1 MAGQGR
7 GRRGLIALGAALL
20 PGGALAQG
28 LSEAQRA
35 EVLDILRRAL
45 REDPAIL
52 RDALQGLE
60 RAEEAARAEAQ
71 TRAIAT
77 NARALFE
84 DATAP
89 FKGNPQG
96 RVTLVEFFDVRCG
109 FCKQLHPVMDQLIR
123 READVRV
130 VLLDLPILGPPSLL
144 GARALLA
151 AHRQGRYVPLYDA
164 LLRLR
169 EEVSEP
175 VLRRE
180 AERAGLDWPRLRR
193 EMDDAGVM
201 GRIERNLGLAQALG
215 IQGTPAI
222 IGGTTLLPG
231 AVDLAT
237 LQRLTAGL
245 RG

>member
-1 MAGQGR
+1 MN
-7 GRRGLIALGAALL
+7 RRGLMALAGVLL
-20 PGGALAQG
+20 PGAALAQG

-45 REDPAIL
+45 RDDPSIL
-52 RDALQGLE
+52 RDAFQSLE
-60 RAEEAARAEAQ
+60 RAEEEARADAQ
-71 TRAIAT
+71 TRAITA
-77 NARALFE
+77 NAPALFQ
-84 DATAP
+84 DAAAP
-89 FKGNPQG
+89 VKGNPRG
-96 RVTLVEFFDVRCG
+96 SITLVEFFDIRCG
-109 FCKQLHPVMDQLIR
+109 FCKQLHPVMEQLLR
-123 READVRV
+123 RENDVRV
-130 VLLDLPILGPPSLL
+130 VLLDLPILGPNSVL

-169 EEVSEP
+169 EEPTEP

-180 AERAGLDWPRLRR
+180 AERLGLDWPRLRR
-193 EMDDAGVM
+193 EMDDSATV
-201 GRIERNLGLAQALG
+201 GRIERNLGLAAALN

-231 AVDLAT
+231 AVDLPT
-237 LQRLTAGL
+237 LQRLTAQL